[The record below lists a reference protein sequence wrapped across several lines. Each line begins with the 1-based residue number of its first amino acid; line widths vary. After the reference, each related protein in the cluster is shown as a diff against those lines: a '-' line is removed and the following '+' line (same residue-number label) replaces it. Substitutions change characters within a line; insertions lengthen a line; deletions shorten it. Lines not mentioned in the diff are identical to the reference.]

1 MCGGFPRSEHV
12 AVLDRRAP
20 LDQCAEAV
28 LGPSRLLLGFMQRRD
43 VHHHAFEQQRL
54 AARVPPL
61 QYGVVHYPDHPA
73 VLRQVPV
80 LHLER
85 HAFIDAS
92 LGSFAH
98 ARGVVRVHA
107 SSPTAV
113 GPLGLRVAEHLGDLR
128 RDERGERAVLGRPHL
143 PQIDDRRN
151 VGKDV
156 SELLL
161 GVRALLFRALSLG
174 DLDAHQLVRLLQR
187 GRARAY
193 AELELVVCGGE
204 RQLRLLLD
212 GDVDHHPLPAGGV
225 AVDVSQEYG
234 VVAQPDD
241 LSLGADH
248 PVLALPR
255 VAGARREVVRRQL
268 ALAIVGMQDLDPHV
282 RLIEPFFHRV
292 AEQVLDH
299 AVHVARAA
307 FVVGVGLVDD
317 GRDVLQQR
325 LVLDRREDVGL
336 FGLDAC
342 ADVFERA
349 HPATLVCLGVAVGDR
364 PVAHPDLSP
373 VGVQEAVLQL
383 VGFPR
388 DRASGQFGPHH
399 RKVVGVDRLEP
410 ALAGLQV
417 QGGRIP
423 EHLLHVR
430 ADVEG
435 LGNRRVPGVDV
446 HHDRQVLHDRLE
458 GKRVRRRL
466 GGFLV
471 HAARRV
477 RHGAPAWKSP
487 TA

>member
-1 MCGGFPRSEHV
+1 MFAPLGDVADRAEETDRAPLIVPLHTESAVGEPDNAAVGGEDPVLRDPRLTGLPGVSAGGEHLVAIVGMDHREPDHRIVDPRLGGDAEHVAELRAHVLDRDVRRIPRSEHV

-28 LGPSRLLLGFMQRRD
+28 LGRSRLLLGFMQRRD

-61 QYGVVHYPDHPA
+61 QHGVVDDPDHPA
-73 VLRQVPV
+73 VLGQVPV

-92 LGSFAH
+92 LGGLVH
-98 ARGVVRVHA
+98 ARVVVRVHA

-113 GPLGLRVAEHLGDLR
+113 GPLGLRVAEHLRDLR

-151 VGKDV
+151 VGEDV

-193 AELELVVCGGE
+193 AELELVVCGGK

-225 AVDVSQEYG
+225 AVDVSKEHG
-234 VVAQPDD
+234 VVAQPDN

-255 VAGARREVVRRQL
+255 VAGARREVVRREL
-268 ALAIVGMQDLDPHV
+268 TLAIVGMQDLDPHV
-282 RLIEPFFHRV
+282 RLIEPFLHRV

-317 GRDVLQQR
+317 GREFSNSVSYWIVVRTLACSASTRALMSSSAPIQR
-325 LVLDRREDVGL
+325 PSSV
-336 FGLDAC
+336 
-342 ADVFERA
+342 
-349 HPATLVCLGVAVGDR
+349 
-364 PVAHPDLSP
+364 
-373 VGVQEAVLQL
+373 
-383 VGFPR
+383 
-388 DRASGQFGPHH
+388 SGS
-399 RKVVGVDRLEP
+399 R
-410 ALAGLQV
+410 
-417 QGGRIP
+417 
-423 EHLLHVR
+423 
-430 ADVEG
+430 
-435 LGNRRVPGVDV
+435 
-446 HHDRQVLHDRLE
+446 
-458 GKRVRRRL
+458 
-466 GGFLV
+466 
-471 HAARRV
+471 
-477 RHGAPAWKSP
+477 
-487 TA
+487 